1 MLHHFALRHEEHGVA
16 SAMRVT
22 GELDLAGAP
31 HFRRLIGELMGLGV
45 REVTVDLTDTEFVDS
60 SGLGALL
67 WAERRLRAV
76 GGELEVVN
84 AQENVLRTFVIAG
97 LDRLLVH

>member
-1 MLHHFALRHEEHGVA
+1 MLHHFALTHEEQGVI
-16 SAMRVT
+16 SAMQLQ
-22 GELDLAGAP
+22 GELDMATAP
-31 HFRRLIGELMGLGV
+31 QFRRLLGDLMGSGV
-45 REVTVDLTDTEFVDS
+45 REVTVDLHATEFIDS

-76 GGELEVVN
+76 GGGLTLVN
-84 AQENVLRTFVIAG
+84 AQETVQRTFVLAG